1 MKKYIR
7 AYIASVEKALADDG
21 TDLRKLREEL
31 LIQTGFI
38 QHERLIHLIVTVFVG
53 LVLFIGLVV
62 FFVSEMTAFLA
73 VCALLLVLTFA
84 YLAYYYF
91 IENSTQQLYRLYNRI
106 SVKIFEQDND
116 EKTASVYNNKDMT

>member
-7 AYIASVEKALADDG
+7 AYIASVEKALADNG

-106 SVKIFEQDND
+106 SVKIFEQENN